1 MQTTNVPFI
10 NVWQFPVPNDSLKHK
25 LRRSVEEQMSIIGEK
40 RRAAIQR
47 KFAKLSPFFKTGL
60 DKDNEINSASVP
72 YHQNKVDFSRCLP
85 SNYR

>member
-25 LRRSVEEQMSIIGEK
+25 LRRSVEEHMSIIGEK

-47 KFAKLSPFFKTGL
+47 KFAKLSPFKL
-60 DKDNEINSASVP
+60 D
-72 YHQNKVDFSRCLP
+72 
-85 SNYR
+85 